1 MRDSGVVTVAHDR
14 FGNEIDPSVGYA
26 RGRFLS
32 DSAAEIR
39 RLRHAQS
46 IAAKVVRERGSDA
59 IGIFTGNP
67 RYFPLKPEDLSVNCE
82 EWVGPGLFA
91 EELAEIAIRHFGG
104 GETVAVTNRTSAGIF
119 AAILALCE
127 GRPVVSVVP
136 DGDRSHASVIRGCRL
151 AGVDLVEIEGSGD
164 VDEALV
170 SHTPSLLI
178 VTTVTSTL
186 ARLPDDQTRHAILAG
201 KAAGATVFMDEAY
214 GARLRP
220 VLHGGAESLTMG
232 ADFAITNADKAGLSG
247 PRAGILCGA
256 SAPVLS
262 TLAKA
267 SELGQ
272 EARAPI
278 AAGAMRSLQAFDP
291 EDLRNE
297 ARDGQSISDALAK
310 SWGEDRV
317 SRSDLGPMLTE
328 EDVLSRVLDLADPP
342 NTGIVPA
349 EATAAIGMLLL
360 RDHGI
365 LTVNTHGAPG
375 GRVSLRLKPT
385 AGALDRIG
393 GADMIVAALAAAVE
407 DVSQHLSDDVWFRQ
421 TLFGEGA

>member
-1 MRDSGVVTVAHDR
+1 MAEDQ
-14 FGNEIDPSVGYA
+14 FGNPLDPSVGYA

-32 DSAAEIR
+32 SSAAEIR

-46 IAAKVVRERGSDA
+46 VAARVVSERGIEA

-67 RYFPLKPEDLSVNCE
+67 RYFPLKSADLTTYCE

-91 EELAEIAIRHFGG
+91 GELANAAIQHFGG
-104 GETVAVTNRTSAGIF
+104 GETVAVTNRTSAGIV
-119 AAILALCE
+119 AAILALSE

-136 DGDRSHASVIRGCRL
+136 DGDRSHASVVRGCTL
-151 AGVDLVEIEGSGD
+151 AGVDLIELKASAD
-164 VDEALV
+164 PAPAISQHVPALV
-170 SHTPSLLI
+170 VI
-178 VTTVTSTL
+178 TTVTSSL
-186 ARLPDDQTRHAILAG
+186 ARTPDDNTRNAISKA

-220 VLHGGAESLTMG
+220 VLHGGAQSLTMG

-256 SAPVLS
+256 TDPVLA

-291 EDLRNE
+291 EDLRAE
-297 ARDGQSISDALAK
+297 ARDGSSIADALSEA
-310 SWGEDRV
+310 WGVEAV
-317 SRSDLGPMLTE
+317 HLSDLGPMLDE
-328 EDVLSRVLDLADPP
+328 QDVMARVLKQS
-342 NTGIVPA
+342 NCIGTKIVPA
-349 EATAAIGMLLL
+349 EVTAAIGMILL
-360 RDHGI
+360 RDHGV

-385 AGALDRIG
+385 AGAL
-393 GADMIVAALAAAVE
+393 AAVGGTVALISALDDAVSEVAQRLE
-407 DVSQHLSDDVWFRQ
+407 DDAWFNA
-421 TLFGEGA
+421 TLFGEPA

>member
-1 MRDSGVVTVAHDR
+1 MAEDR
-14 FGNEIDPSVGYA
+14 FGNLLDPSVGYA

-32 DSAAEIR
+32 SSAAEIR

-46 IAAKVVRERGSDA
+46 VAAQVVAERGIDA

-67 RYFPLKPEDLSVNCE
+67 RYFPLKPDDLATYCE

-91 EELAEIAIRHFGG
+91 DDLAQVAIQHFGG
-104 GETVAVTNRTSAGIF
+104 GETVAVTNRTSAGIV
-119 AAILALCE
+119 AAVLALAE
-127 GRPVVSVVP
+127 GCPVVSVVP
-136 DGDRSHASVIRGCRL
+136 DGDRSHASVVRGCTL
-151 AGVDLVEIEGSGD
+151 VGVDLVELESS
-164 VDEALV
+164 VDPAPAIAQHAPALV
-170 SHTPSLLI
+170 VI
-178 VTTVTSTL
+178 TTVTSSL
-186 ARLPDDQTRHAILAG
+186 ARMTDDQTRHAVAVA

-220 VLHGGAESLTMG
+220 VLHGGAHSLTMG

-256 SAPVLS
+256 TEPVLR

-291 EDLRNE
+291 EDLQTE
-297 ARDGQSISDALAK
+297 ARDGNSIADALSAT
-310 SWGEDRV
+310 WGADIV
-317 SRSDLGPMLTE
+317 HRSDLGPMLDE
-328 EDVLSRVLDLADPP
+328 QDVLARVLGHAELRQTDV
-342 NTGIVPA
+342 VPA
-349 EATAAIGMLLL
+349 EVTAAIGMILL
-360 RDHGI
+360 RDHGV

-385 AGALDRIG
+385 AGALTAVG
-393 GADMIVAALAAAVE
+393 GQSALALALDKAVAEVADRLGDDAWFAA
-407 DVSQHLSDDVWFRQ
+407 
-421 TLFGEGA
+421 TLFGDTA

>member
-1 MRDSGVVTVAHDR
+1 MAQDR
-14 FGNEIDPSVGYA
+14 FGNPIDPSVGYA

-32 DSAAEIR
+32 SSAAEIR
-39 RLRHAQS
+39 RLRHAQNV
-46 IAAKVVRERGSDA
+46 AAQVVAARGIDA

-67 RYFPLKPEDLSVNCE
+67 RYFPLKPDDLATYCE

-91 EELAEIAIRHFGG
+91 GDLAQIAIQHFGG
-104 GETVAVTNRTSAGIF
+104 GETVAVTNRTSAGLV
-119 AAILALCE
+119 AAVLALADS
-127 GRPVVSVVP
+127 RPVVSVVP
-136 DGDRSHASVIRGCRL
+136 DGDRSHASVVRGCTL
-151 AGVDLVEIEGSGD
+151 AGVDLVELDSSADPAPALGQHAS
-164 VDEALV
+164 ALV
-170 SHTPSLLI
+170 VI
-178 VTTVTSTL
+178 TTVTSSL
-186 ARLPDDQTRHAILAG
+186 ARMTDDQTRRAIAAA

-220 VLHGGAESLTMG
+220 VLHGGALSLTMG

-256 SAPVLS
+256 TEPVLA

-291 EDLRNE
+291 EDLRTE
-297 ARDGQSISDALAK
+297 ARDGGSIADALSAT
-310 SWGEDRV
+310 WGEGIV
-317 SRSDLGPMLTE
+317 HRSDLGPMLE
-328 EDVLSRVLDLADPP
+328 EQDVLARVLEHAGLRKTD
-342 NTGIVPA
+342 IVPA
-349 EATAAIGMLLL
+349 EVTAAIGMILL
-360 RDHGI
+360 RDHGV

-385 AGALDRIG
+385 AGAL
-393 GADMIVAALAAAVE
+393 AAVGGQGALVCALDE
-407 DVSQHLSDDVWFRQ
+407 AVAQVSDRLGDDTWFTA
-421 TLFGEGA
+421 TLFGETA

>member
-1 MRDSGVVTVAHDR
+1 MAQDR
-14 FGNEIDPSVGYA
+14 FGNPIDPSVGYA

-32 DSAAEIR
+32 SSAAEIR

-46 IAAKVVRERGSDA
+46 IAAQVVAMRGIDA

-67 RYFPLKPEDLSVNCE
+67 RYFPLKPDDLATYCE

-91 EELAEIAIRHFGG
+91 DDLADVAIQHFGG
-104 GETVAVTNRTSAGIF
+104 GETVAVANRTSAGIV
-119 AAILALCE
+119 AAVLALADS
-127 GRPVVSVVP
+127 RPVVSVVP
-136 DGDRSHASVIRGCRL
+136 DGDRSHASVVRGCTL
-151 AGVDLVEIEGSGD
+151 AGVELVELDSSADTAPAIAQYAP
-164 VDEALV
+164 ALV
-170 SHTPSLLI
+170 I
-178 VTTVTSTL
+178 ITTVTSSL
-186 ARLPDDQTRHAILAG
+186 ARMADDQTRHAIAVA

-220 VLHGGAESLTMG
+220 VLHGGALSLTMG

-256 SAPVLS
+256 PEPVLT

-291 EDLRNE
+291 ADLRTE
-297 ARDGQSISDALAK
+297 AREGSSIADALSAT
-310 SWGEDRV
+310 WGADIV
-317 SRSDLGPMLTE
+317 HRSDLGPMLE
-328 EDVLSRVLDLADPP
+328 EQDVLARVMEQ
-342 NTGIVPA
+342 TGVRHTDIVPA
-349 EATAAIGMLLL
+349 EVTAAIGMILL
-360 RDHGI
+360 RDHGV

-385 AGALDRIG
+385 AGALDAVG
-393 GADMIVAALAAAVE
+393 GQSVLVSALDTAVAEVAGRLGDDEWFAA
-407 DVSQHLSDDVWFRQ
+407 
-421 TLFGEGA
+421 TLFGETA

>member
-1 MRDSGVVTVAHDR
+1 MQDR
-14 FGNEIDPSVGYA
+14 FGNPIDPSVGYA
-26 RGRFLS
+26 RGRLLS
-32 DSAAEIR
+32 SSAAEIR

-46 IAAKVVRERGSDA
+46 VAAQVVSERGIDA

-67 RYFPLKPEDLSVNCE
+67 RYFPLKPDDLATYCE

-91 EELAEIAIRHFGG
+91 GDLAQVAIQHFGG
-104 GETVAVTNRTSAGIF
+104 GETVAVTNRTSAGIV
-119 AAILALCE
+119 AAVLALAD

-136 DGDRSHASVIRGCRL
+136 NGDRSHTSVVRGCTL
-151 AGVDLVEIEGSGD
+151 AGVDLVELESSADPAPAIAQHAP
-164 VDEALV
+164 ALV
-170 SHTPSLLI
+170 VI
-178 VTTVTSTL
+178 TTVTSSL
-186 ARLPDDQTRHAILAG
+186 ARMTDDKTRHAIAVA

-220 VLHGGAESLTMG
+220 VLHGGAHSLTMG

-256 SAPVLS
+256 SEPVLA

-291 EDLRNE
+291 EDLRTE
-297 ARDGQSISDALAK
+297 ARDGSSISDALSAT
-310 SWGEDRV
+310 WGEDV
-317 SRSDLGPMLTE
+317 VHRSDLGPMLDE
-328 EDVLSRVLDLADPP
+328 QDVLARVIWQAELPETD
-342 NTGIVPA
+342 IVPA
-349 EATAAIGMLLL
+349 EVTAAIGMILL
-360 RDHGI
+360 RDHGV

-385 AGALDRIG
+385 AGALAAVG
-393 GADMIVAALAAAVE
+393 GQGTLVAALDKAVE
-407 DVSQHLSDDVWFRQ
+407 QVADRMNDDDWFAA
-421 TLFGEGA
+421 TLFGESA